1 MSKRT
6 PFSIFK
12 GGAKMSEFSS
22 EEIQRAADEVRRG
35 GFGDFM
41 FRGPSRNRRTSS
53 SSRNTT
59 RHSSRHTTR
68 RHTSAK
74 RCTTRR
80 YPTKC
85 FKIKSCWQS
94 SNRSNHQ
101 TKSYWD
107 SGNMWKL
114 RVRRR

>member
-1 MSKRT
+1 
-6 PFSIFK
+6 
-12 GGAKMSEFSS
+12 MSEFSS

-41 FRGPSRNRRTSS
+41 FRGPSRNRGTSS
-53 SSRNTT
+53 SSRSTT
-59 RHSSRHTTR
+59 RHSDRQTTR
-68 RHTSAK
+68 RHTSGK

-85 FKIKSCWQS
+85 FKVKSCWQNS
-94 SNRSNHQ
+94 HRGSHQ

-107 SGNMWKL
+107 NGNMWKL

>member
-1 MSKRT
+1 
-6 PFSIFK
+6 
-12 GGAKMSEFSS
+12 MSEFSS
-22 EEIQRAADEVRRG
+22 EEIQRAADEVSRG

-85 FKIKSCWQS
+85 FKIKSGWQS
-94 SNRSNHQ
+94 SHSSNHQ
-101 TKSYWD
+101 KKCYWD
-107 SGNMWKL
+107 NGNMWKL